1 MPMAASAPAIRIDAV
16 TILAAGLSA
25 ILIIGT
31 GKVLALR
38 FHEHPIAQGYNVL
51 F

>member
-1 MPMAASAPAIRIDAV
+1 MKTVPVRIDVV

-25 ILIIGT
+25 IVIIGT

-38 FHEHPIAQGYNVL
+38 FHQHPVAQGYNML

>member
-1 MPMAASAPAIRIDAV
+1 MAASRSVVRVDVI
-16 TILAAGLSA
+16 TIVAAGLSA

-31 GKVLALR
+31 GKVLALK
-38 FHEHPIAQGYNVL
+38 FHQHPLAQGYNVL

>member
-1 MPMAASAPAIRIDAV
+1 V

>member
-1 MPMAASAPAIRIDAV
+1 MAGTRPTVRVDAITV
-16 TILAAGLSA
+16 LAAGLSA

-38 FHEHPIAQGYNVL
+38 FHQHPLAQGYNVL

>member
-1 MPMAASAPAIRIDAV
+1 MAAQPAIRIDAV

-38 FHEHPIAQGYNVL
+38 FHQHPIAQGYNVL

>member
-1 MPMAASAPAIRIDAV
+1 MAASAPGIRIDAV
-16 TILAAGLSA
+16 TIVVAGLSA